1 MIKECSTGLAGELE
15 RSKNEALGLYL
26 AQRKRKVLFAVFGDC
41 KQGLFR
47 RISAAGAIYL
57 WYKLFY

>member
-26 AQRKRKVLFAVFGDC
+26 AQRKRKVLFAVFETANKG
-41 KQGLFR
+41 
-47 RISAAGAIYL
+47 
-57 WYKLFY
+57 